1 MAWSVDLS
9 GRRALV
15 TGGASG
21 IGHAI
26 ALGLL
31 EAGARVTATARTK
44 ASLEACAA
52 ETPHGPLDLRRLDVT
67 NPISIDGLMEELDG
81 LDILVN
87 NAGEVRG
94 GLEFQPD
101 QFADVIN
108 VNLMGV
114 QRMSHACLPK
124 LALAKGCILNIA
136 SMWSYFGA
144 PHAPAYTASKTGV
157 VGLTRSLAHAWAE
170 HGIRVNAIAPGWI
183 ETKLS
188 RPAREDPERNRAIG
202 ARIPLG
208 RWGVP
213 SDVAGAAVFLC
224 SPAAAYVTGA
234 TLAVDGGYTA
244 A

>member
-1 MAWSVDLS
+1 MAFCVDFS
-9 GRRALV
+9 GKRALV

-26 ALGLL
+26 ACGLL
-31 EAGARVTATARTK
+31 EAGAEVVATART
-44 ASLEACAA
+44 AESLSAC
-52 ETPHGPLDLRRLDVT
+52 EVKTPHGSLSLHRLDVT
-67 NPISIDGLMEELDG
+67 NPISIDQLVGGLDG

-87 NAGEVRG
+87 NAGNVKG

-101 QFADVIN
+101 HFADVIN
-108 VNLMGV
+108 TNLMGV

-144 PHAPAYTASKTGV
+144 PHAPAYTASKTGL
-157 VGLTRSLAHAWAE
+157 VGLTRSLANAWSE

-188 RPAREDPERNRAIG
+188 RPAQEDPERNAAIT
-202 ARIPLG
+202 ARIPLE

-213 SDVAGAAVFLC
+213 DDIAGAAVFLC
-224 SPAAAYVTGA
+224 SPAASYVTGA
-234 TLAVDGGYTA
+234 TLPVDGGYTVA
-244 A
+244 